1 LDEKNEK
8 TILVADD
15 EESIREI
22 VKHHLKNQGYNVITS
37 ENGEDAI
44 KVLKK
49 NEISLAITDL
59 KMPKVDGYG
68 VIDYIKTHCS
78 YVPVIVLTGY
88 IDIETA
94 VSSMKKGAVDYIPK
108 PIKRDDF
115 INVVKSALKKKNLK
129 KDLNPFEI
137 LGLYLLDEGGVVIFH
152 KDITFHSQFDS
163 DMFGSMLTAVKTFM
177 KDSFRSKD
185 ELRFIEHGS
194 LKILIEKG
202 KKFFIVVV
210 GKGGVIDPIKEKMK
224 KIVEKINEKYGKIIS
239 NWSGNIDIFEGIE
252 KEFEILIP
260 QFGLEKKSS
269 N

>member
-1 LDEKNEK
+1 MADPF
-8 TILVADD
+8 TIR
-15 EESIREI
+15 I
-22 VKHHLKNQGYNVITS
+22 
-37 ENGEDAI
+37 
-44 KVLKK
+44 
-49 NEISLAITDL
+49 
-59 KMPKVDGYG
+59 
-68 VIDYIKTHCS
+68 
-78 YVPVIVLTGY
+78 YVPDGDPEGVRIISRMNWTGTGLVFPRSKWSDIKHRQDFNSAGVYILTGY